1 MIISGN
7 HGHGTVKTCCLPVR
21 RCCCLFPARSH
32 GDAGYTIYWHLATSY
47 FVPLSSLESP
57 TCLLGEKVQASSG
70 RPHVDP
76 LNTRR
81 SAEKSVISP
90 NVNLSQTLT
99 GQGHPHHL
107 WPSQRSLEYYERFT
121 RDESE
126 SAGSASVLAELKR
139 VIYTEQ
145 KPLFSWPK
153 QDNCKKM
160 FHFLSFSRSFQG
172 FLIKTI
178 LEPQVRLCLT

>member
-7 HGHGTVKTCCLPVR
+7 HRHGAVKTCFPVR

-57 TCLLGEKVQASSG
+57 TCLLSEKVQASSG
-70 RPHVDP
+70 RPHVDL

-81 SAEKSVISP
+81 SVEKSVISP
-90 NVNLSQTLT
+90 NVNLSQTPT
-99 GQGHPHHL
+99 GQGHLDHL
-107 WPSQRSLEYYERFT
+107 WPSQRSLWYYERFT
-121 RDESE
+121 RDERE
-126 SAGSASVLAELKR
+126 SAGSARELVELKR

-153 QDNCKKM
+153 QDNFKKM
-160 FHFLSFSRSFQG
+160 FHFLSFSRGFQR

-178 LEPQVRLCLT
+178 LEPQIKLCLT